1 MMILVNTVK
10 QYMKQTIAIF
20 SLVLVC
26 LLLQACGPVLLGG
39 AATGA
44 AVINDKRTTGTFVED
59 EAIELKI
66 RKVLL
71 EDVSLKDITHINAT
85 SFNTNVLLT
94 GEAVSEG
101 TRQKVFQI
109 VKNTP
114 KVGHIFNEIAIA
126 APSALLA
133 RSSDTLLTSNVK
145 TRLIADKVVDGSKIK
160 VVTEAGVVYLMG
172 IISRDN
178 GTAAAMIAS
187 RASGVQKVVKLF
199 EYVD

>member
-1 MMILVNTVK
+1 MMTLIKMTGQSMSQK
-10 QYMKQTIAIF
+10 IAIC
-20 SLVLVC
+20 SLISVC
-26 LLLQACGPVLLGG
+26 LLLQGCGPILLGG

-44 AVINDKRTTGTFVED
+44 AVINDKRTTGTFIED

-66 RKVLL
+66 RKALL

-114 KVGHIFNEIAIA
+114 KVNHIFNEIAIA

-145 TRLIADKVVDGSKIK
+145 TRLLTDKVVDGTKIK

-172 IISRDN
+172 ILTRDHGN
-178 GTAAAMIAS
+178 AAALTAS
-187 RASGVQKVVKLF
+187 KASGVQKVVKLF
-199 EYVD
+199 EYIN